1 MIHEMNIRYSFV
13 GSLALLAA
21 AGAGLPLWS
30 QETVW
35 RIGTFDHASAEFAG
49 RVGNQP
55 VVVDAGGPDAARRW
69 PASQA
74 GTLNAH
80 SGPQSHART
89 IRFRME
95 EAASGSYV
103 LDLAIMAGNPRVPH
117 LDIELNGARGTA
129 YIDRHLSYHAEG
141 RADSPICAEARESI
155 PIPAS
160 VLRQGD
166 NELRITAVDD
176 VADENGDSQISWDAL
191 ALLRI
196 GPANAD
202 PEISVEP
209 TYLFLREN
217 GAMRELITATV
228 TTTAPVSRGTLTLA
242 LAGVQY
248 RADLAP
254 APFGQQRFQFKVPEF
269 SPGSEARATLVL
281 DGRNYPRA
289 ERITA
294 KRKCTVYLVP
304 HNHLDIGFTD
314 YQPKIEELQN
324 RNLDRLL
331 EEMRHDGDMR
341 FSLDGV
347 WLVEQYLH
355 TRSPAAQKEFL
366 EAVRAGRISIPAQY
380 ANLMAG
386 GASLETLIRSTYAG
400 RALNRAAGSPN
411 NYANITDVPA
421 YPWSYASVLAAAG
434 VKYFAAGANDD
445 RGPQPLYGRWQTRS
459 PFWWQGP
466 DGAKVL
472 MAYTRQYS
480 QLWFVCGLP
489 PREAGCRDG
498 LPTFLQTF
506 ESSGYRPDT
515 VLMFGSQLE
524 NTDLIPG
531 EGEFVRAWNAKY
543 AWPHLQL
550 ATFRDYFETIEKRF
564 GDQLETVR
572 GDFGPYWEDGIGTDA
587 QYAALYRET
596 ESRAQS
602 VEKLS
607 SLAAIQKLEWAPP
620 LDGLRRLWRDLLLY
634 VEHTYTSSGGY
645 SRPESEQ
652 SIRQIETK
660 HFHVSDAREA
670 AHWIA
675 QESMSRLLDGIRI
688 EPPAIVVFNSL
699 AHERSGLVELD
710 LSNGVQLVDTGT
722 GQPAA
727 LESLRAGSGYRRVR
741 FLAGRVPAMGYR
753 VYRMES
759 SQTTPAS
766 PESKP
771 ANTIENEFFRVS
783 VDPNR
788 GGVSSI
794 FDKQSGRELVDPKSL
809 YLLDQYVYVA
819 GGDNTRLI
827 HISEH
832 LPNANVTVSPAAQAT
847 RVNAVATPWGQ
858 YLNYR
863 LSGLHAPRIDVEI
876 RLFNGEQKI
885 EIVNRLQKE
894 RVNDKEAIYFAFPFA
909 AAQPEFEYEGQ
920 NGTVNPARDE
930 LAGGCRE
937 WYAAGHWARV
947 SGGGISAAV
956 IPIDAPLVAFGDIN
970 RGLWPEKFEP
980 KSSTIFSYALNNYWH
995 TNFPRVQSGEFTFR
1009 YVITGGAKL
1018 DPAYLSRL
1026 GRESLTPLETGELT
1040 RNDKVGLRGSL
1051 PATPASFLGLTGDG
1065 VELETLKPAEDG
1077 EGYIVRLLETAGRDG
1092 KARLSSHL
1100 LQFSRGW
1107 LCNATEDNLHEIP
1120 TSKDGVEV
1128 GMPPYGIVTLRL
1140 LMRLAAP

>member
-1 MIHEMNIRYSFV
+1 MNIRYSFI
-13 GSLALLAA
+13 GSLALVAY
-21 AGAGLPLWS
+21 GAWSPAWS
-30 QETVW
+30 QETTVW
-35 RIGTFDHASAEFAG
+35 RIGTFDHASAEFTG
-49 RVGNQP
+49 RVGDEP
-55 VVVDAGGPDAARRW
+55 VVVDAGAPDAAKQW
-69 PASQA
+69 PASQS

-80 SGPQSHART
+80 SGAQSHART
-89 IRFRME
+89 IRFRM
-95 EAASGSYV
+95 AAAAAGSYV

-117 LDIELNGARGTA
+117 LDLELNGAHGTA
-129 YIDRHLSYHAEG
+129 YIDRRLSYHAEG
-141 RADSPICAEARESI
+141 RADSPICAEARERI

-160 VLRQGD
+160 ALRQGD

-176 VADENGDSQISWDAL
+176 VADADGDSQISWDAL
-191 ALLRI
+191 ALVRT
-196 GPANAD
+196 GNAEAV
-202 PEISVEP
+202 PEMAVEP
-209 TYLFLREN
+209 AYLFLSEN
-217 GAMRELITATV
+217 GALREVLTATV
-228 TTTAPVSRGTLTLA
+228 AVAAPFSRGTLTLT
-242 LAGVQY
+242 LAGADY
-248 RADLAP
+248 RDDLAP
-254 APFGQQRFQFKVPEF
+254 ARFGQQRFQFKVPEF
-269 SPGSEARATLVL
+269 SAGSEARVTVL
-281 DGRNYPRA
+281 IDGRSYTHTENIAP
-289 ERITA
+289 
-294 KRKCTVYLVP
+294 KRKFTVYVVP

-331 EEMRHDGDMR
+331 EEMRRDGDMR

-347 WLVEQYLH
+347 WLVEQYLR

-366 EAVRAGRISIPAQY
+366 EFVRAGRISIPTQY

-386 GASLETLIRSTYAG
+386 GAGTETLIRSTYAG
-400 RALNRAAGSPN
+400 RALNRAAGAPN
-411 NYANITDVPA
+411 DYANITDVPA

-434 VKYFAAGANDD
+434 IKYFAAGANDD

-489 PREAGCRDG
+489 PQEAGCRDG

-506 ESSGYRPDT
+506 ESPGYRPDT

-543 AWPHLQL
+543 AWPHLRL
-550 ATFRDYFETIEKRF
+550 ATFRDYFETIAKRF

-587 QYAALYRET
+587 QFAALYRET
-596 ESRAQS
+596 ESRALS

-607 SLAAIQKLEWAPP
+607 SVAAMQKPEWAPP

-634 VEHTYTSSGGY
+634 AEHTYTSSGGY

-652 SIRQIETK
+652 TVRQTETK
-660 HFHVSDAREA
+660 HFHVTDAREA

-675 QESMSRLLDGIRI
+675 QESMSRLLDSMRI

-710 LSNGVQLVDTGT
+710 LSNGLQLVDTGT

-727 LESLRAGSGYRRVR
+727 LEPLRAGNGYRRVR
-741 FLAGRVPAMGYR
+741 FLAGGVPAMGYR
-753 VYRMES
+753 VYRMENS
-759 SQTTPAS
+759 RTAPA
-766 PESKP
+766 PVEPKP

-783 VDPNR
+783 VDPDR
-788 GGVSSI
+788 GGVSSL
-794 FDKQSGRELVDPKSL
+794 FDKQSGRELVDAQSP
-809 YLLDQYVYVA
+809 YVLDQYVYVA

-827 HISEH
+827 HIAEH
-832 LPNANVTVSPAAQAT
+832 LPKASLTVSRAAHAT
-847 RVNAVATPWGQ
+847 GVNAVVTPWGQ
-858 YLNYR
+858 FLSYR
-863 LSGLHAPRIDVEI
+863 VSGLHAPRIDVEI
-876 RLFNGEQKI
+876 RLYRGEKKI

-894 RVNDKEAIYFAFPFA
+894 PVNDKEAVYFAFPFA

-937 WYAAGHWARV
+937 WYLAGHWARV

-956 IPIDAPLVAFGDIN
+956 IPLDAPLVTFGDIN

-980 KSSTIFSYALNNYWH
+980 RSSTIFSYALNNYWH

-1009 YVITGGAKL
+1009 YVITGGSSLA
-1018 DPAYLSRL
+1018 PAFLSRL
-1026 GRESLTPLETGELT
+1026 GRESMTPLETAELD

-1051 PATPASFLGLTGDG
+1051 PATPASFLGLDGEG
-1065 VELETLKPAEDG
+1065 VELEALKPAEDG
-1077 EGYIVRLLETAGRDG
+1077 DGYIVRLLETAGRAG
-1092 KARLSSHL
+1092 KARLSSRL
-1100 LQFSRGW
+1100 LEFRGAW
-1107 LCNATEDNLHEIP
+1107 LCNATEDNLRELA
-1120 TSKDGVEV
+1120 TSKDGVDV
-1128 GMPPYGIVTLRL
+1128 AVAPYGIVTLRL
-1140 LMRLAAP
+1140 RMRPAAP